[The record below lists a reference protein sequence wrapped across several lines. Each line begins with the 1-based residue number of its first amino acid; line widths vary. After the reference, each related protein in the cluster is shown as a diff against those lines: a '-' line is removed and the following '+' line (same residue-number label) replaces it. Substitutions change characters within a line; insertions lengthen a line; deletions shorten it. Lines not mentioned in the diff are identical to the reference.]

1 LGVVT
6 CFSRD
11 VCRRLCRGSGGKDP
25 VIHTLT
31 IEIRGEGT
39 VEPSAETQKVA
50 DGAMINLKAH
60 PAENWEFEK

>member
-1 LGVVT
+1 
-6 CFSRD
+6 
-11 VCRRLCRGSGGKDP
+11 LCRGSGGKDP